1 MNQATAEKSV
11 RQQQI
16 EARRNR
22 VASVIPKIPRVR
34 VVPASDDV
42 RKYIKHPTG
51 LKFPESG
58 AAEWPLDSFTR
69 RRLRD
74 GSVTREEQQQKE
86 AEQQQP
92 HARPRA
98 RRDE

>member
-42 RKYIKHPTG
+42 RKYIKHPSG

-74 GSVTREEQQQKE
+74 GSVTREEQKE
-86 AEQQQP
+86 PEQQSA
-92 HARPRA
+92 ARPHRA

>member
-74 GSVTREEQQQKE
+74 GSVTREEQKE
-86 AEQQQP
+86 SEQQST
-92 HARPRA
+92 ARPHRA